1 MNSARL
7 RPHLTGRTR
16 TALVGALIIVVGAGA
31 SMLLARQWRSSA
43 LDTNRS
49 SFQSTVRDLDN
60 TLQSKLGADVRLT
73 RTMRAIA
80 TLEPHA
86 SETRYLR
93 WYRELQRGG
102 ANPSDVSA
110 VLIEPIP
117 AAGLAAFRRRSEG
130 DAAFRWRLGGPFQIL
145 PPGKRPVYCVITAIV
160 GVPARSSLF
169 PGLEDY
175 CAPVISEIG
184 RAPIEPL
191 IRTARDTGAFT
202 VTSVPGF
209 GSRSIVAIGV
219 AVYRFGAPLKGVR
232 ERRAA
237 ATGSISTTFDS
248 GELIRSVLADHPSL
262 TLALYHRNRGG
273 APELVGRAGV
283 HAKGHSADYS
293 RRRYLGEGW
302 ATVASGSPD
311 HPLAADTQGIL
322 ALLLGLLITLLVFLI
337 YRVLSGSRRHA
348 WGLVNEKTGELA
360 YRALHDR
367 LTDLPNRTLV
377 LDRTEQVMARAR
389 LLGKTV
395 TALFVDIDDFK
406 QINDRLGRAAG
417 DEVLRQVGTR
427 LRTVLRENDTIGRLG
442 GDHFVMIVDSTGLDA
457 AAELVAERILDVLRQ
472 PIELPDPAD
481 PPLSMTVS
489 IGVATGL
496 PASAENLMQDADLA
510 LDKAKASGKD
520 SFALFESA
528 MHVAAQDRIR
538 MEQDLAGALDAGQ
551 LYLVYQP
558 MLELDSERVVGV
570 EALLRWRHPENG
582 LIRPDVF
589 IPIAEENGSIVALG
603 HWVLEQ
609 ACTQAAVWHLKG
621 HPLNVSVNVSAH
633 QLQRP
638 EFVEEV
644 RAVLHES
651 MLAPTSLTL
660 EITETVLMRRPDV
673 TAGLLAE
680 LKALGVR
687 IAVDDFGTGYSS
699 LAYLRQFPVDSL
711 KIDRTFI
718 TGLMRSSEARALT
731 RTLIQL
737 GKALGL
743 QTLAEGVEDR
753 DQLNEL
759 QREGCELVQG
769 FLFARPLAPDV
780 LEAFLEQQSGIA
792 ALADAGAAHALH

>member
-1 MNSARL
+1 M
-7 RPHLTGRTR
+7 
-16 TALVGALIIVVGAGA
+16 
-31 SMLLARQWRSSA
+31 
-43 LDTNRS
+43 
-49 SFQSTVRDLDN
+49 
-60 TLQSKLGADVRLT
+60 
-73 RTMRAIA
+73 
-80 TLEPHA
+80 
-86 SETRYLR
+86 
-93 WYRELQRGG
+93 
-102 ANPSDVSA
+102 
-110 VLIEPIP
+110 
-117 AAGLAAFRRRSEG
+117 
-130 DAAFRWRLGGPFQIL
+130 
-145 PPGKRPVYCVITAIV
+145 
-160 GVPARSSLF
+160 
-169 PGLEDY
+169 
-175 CAPVISEIG
+175 
-184 RAPIEPL
+184 
-191 IRTARDTGAFT
+191 
-202 VTSVPGF
+202 
-209 GSRSIVAIGV
+209 VAIG
-219 AVYRFGAPLKGVR
+219 ASVYRFGAPLKSVQ

-237 ATGSISTTFDS
+237 ATGSINTSFDS
-248 GELIRSVLADHPSL
+248 GELIRSVLADHRSL

-273 APELVGRAGV
+273 ASELVGRAGA
-283 HAKGHSADYS
+283 HPKGRSPGYS
-293 RRRYLGEGW
+293 ERRNLGEGW
-302 ATVASGSPD
+302 AVQASGAAD
-311 HPLAADTQGIL
+311 HPLAADIQGIL

-337 YRVLSGSRRHA
+337 YRVLSGSRRRA

-377 LDRTEQVMARAR
+377 LDRAEQVLARAR

-406 QINDRLGRAAG
+406 QINDRLGRATG
-417 DEVLRQVGTR
+417 DEVLRRVGTR

-496 PASAENLMQDADLA
+496 PESAENLMQDADLA
-510 LDKAKASGKD
+510 LHKAKASGKNG
-520 SFALFESA
+520 FALFESA

-538 MEQDLAGALDAGQ
+538 MEQDLAGALEAGQ

-558 MLELDSERVVGV
+558 MLDLDGEHVVGA
-570 EALLRWRHPENG
+570 EALLRWRHPESG

-589 IPIAEENGSIVALG
+589 SPIAEENGSIVALG
-603 HWVLEQ
+603 DWVLNQ
-609 ACTQAAVWHLKG
+609 ACAQAAAWRAKG
-621 HPLNVSVNVSAH
+621 HPLNISVNVSAH

-638 EFVEEV
+638 EFVGEV
-644 RAVLHES
+644 STALRDSA
-651 MLAPTSLTL
+651 LAPTALTL
-660 EITETVLMRRPDV
+660 EITETVLMRRPEV

-711 KIDRTFI
+711 KIDRTFV

-753 DQLNEL
+753 EQVEEL
-759 QREGCELVQG
+759 QREGCDLVQG
-769 FLFARPLAPDV
+769 FLFARPLSPDA
-780 LEAFLEQQSGIA
+780 LEAFLEERRDA
-792 ALADAGAAHALH
+792 AAFLAADELHALH

>member
-1 MNSARL
+1 
-7 RPHLTGRTR
+7 
-16 TALVGALIIVVGAGA
+16 
-31 SMLLARQWRSSA
+31 
-43 LDTNRS
+43 
-49 SFQSTVRDLDN
+49 
-60 TLQSKLGADVRLT
+60 
-73 RTMRAIA
+73 
-80 TLEPHA
+80 
-86 SETRYLR
+86 
-93 WYRELQRGG
+93 
-102 ANPSDVSA
+102 
-110 VLIEPIP
+110 
-117 AAGLAAFRRRSEG
+117 
-130 DAAFRWRLGGPFQIL
+130 
-145 PPGKRPVYCVITAIV
+145 
-160 GVPARSSLF
+160 
-169 PGLEDY
+169 
-175 CAPVISEIG
+175 
-184 RAPIEPL
+184 
-191 IRTARDTGAFT
+191 
-202 VTSVPGF
+202 SVPGF
-209 GSRSIVAIGV
+209 GSRSMVAIG
-219 AVYRFGAPLKGVR
+219 ASVYRFGAPLKSVQ
-232 ERRAA
+232 ERRTA
-237 ATGSISTTFDS
+237 ATGSINTSFDS
-248 GELIRSVLADHPSL
+248 GELIRSVLADHRSL

-273 APELVGRAGV
+273 ASELVGRAGA
-283 HAKGHSADYS
+283 HPRGRSPGYS
-293 RRRYLGEGW
+293 ERRDLGEGW
-302 ATVASGSPD
+302 AVQASGAAD
-311 HPLAADTQGIL
+311 HPLAADIQGIL

-337 YRVLSGSRRHA
+337 YRVLSGSRRRA

-377 LDRTEQVMARAR
+377 LDRAEQVLARAR

-406 QINDRLGRAAG
+406 QINDRLGRATG
-417 DEVLRQVGTR
+417 DEVLRRVGTR

-496 PASAENLMQDADLA
+496 PTSAENLMQDADLA
-510 LDKAKASGKD
+510 LHKAKASGKNG
-520 SFALFESA
+520 FALFESA

-538 MEQDLAGALDAGQ
+538 MEQDLAGALEAGQ

-558 MLELDSERVVGV
+558 MLDLDGEHVVGA
-570 EALLRWRHPENG
+570 EALLRWRHPESG

-603 HWVLEQ
+603 DWVLNQ
-609 ACTQAAVWHLKG
+609 ACAQAAAWRAKG
-621 HPLNVSVNVSAH
+621 HPLNISVNVSAH

-638 EFVEEV
+638 EFVGEV
-644 RAVLHES
+644 SAALRDSALT
-651 MLAPTSLTL
+651 PTALTL
-660 EITETVLMRRPDV
+660 EITETVLMRRPEA

-711 KIDRTFI
+711 KIDRTFV

-753 DQLNEL
+753 EQVDEL
-759 QREGCELVQG
+759 QREGCDLVQG
-769 FLFARPLAPDV
+769 FLFARPLSPDA
-780 LEAFLEQQSGIA
+780 LEAFLEERRDAA
-792 ALADAGAAHALH
+792 ALLAADELHALR

>member
-1 MNSARL
+1 
-7 RPHLTGRTR
+7 
-16 TALVGALIIVVGAGA
+16 
-31 SMLLARQWRSSA
+31 
-43 LDTNRS
+43 
-49 SFQSTVRDLDN
+49 
-60 TLQSKLGADVRLT
+60 
-73 RTMRAIA
+73 
-80 TLEPHA
+80 
-86 SETRYLR
+86 
-93 WYRELQRGG
+93 
-102 ANPSDVSA
+102 
-110 VLIEPIP
+110 
-117 AAGLAAFRRRSEG
+117 
-130 DAAFRWRLGGPFQIL
+130 
-145 PPGKRPVYCVITAIV
+145 
-160 GVPARSSLF
+160 
-169 PGLEDY
+169 
-175 CAPVISEIG
+175 
-184 RAPIEPL
+184 
-191 IRTARDTGAFT
+191 
-202 VTSVPGF
+202 
-209 GSRSIVAIGV
+209 
-219 AVYRFGAPLKGVR
+219 LKSVR

-237 ATGSISTTFDS
+237 ATGSISTSFDS
-248 GELIRSVLADHPSL
+248 GELIHSVLADHRSL

-273 APELVGRAGV
+273 ASELVGRAGA
-283 HAKGHSADYS
+283 HPGGRSPGYFE
-293 RRRYLGEGW
+293 RRDLGEGW
-302 ATVASGSPD
+302 AVLASGAPD

-337 YRVLSGSRRHA
+337 YRVLSGSRRRA

-377 LDRTEQVMARAR
+377 LDRAEQVLARAR

-406 QINDRLGRAAG
+406 QINDRLGRATG
-417 DEVLRQVGTR
+417 DEVLRRVGTR

-510 LDKAKASGKD
+510 LHKAKASGKNG
-520 SFALFESA
+520 FALFESA

-538 MEQDLAGALDAGQ
+538 MEQDLAGALAAGQ

-558 MLELDSERVVGV
+558 MLDLDGEHVVGA
-570 EALLRWRHPENG
+570 EALLRWRHPVSG

-603 HWVLEQ
+603 DWVLNQ
-609 ACTQAAVWHLKG
+609 ACAQAAAWRAKG
-621 HPLNVSVNVSAH
+621 HPLNISVNVSAH

-638 EFVEEV
+638 EFVGEV
-644 RAVLHES
+644 SAALRDSALT
-651 MLAPTSLTL
+651 PTALTL
-660 EITETVLMRRPDV
+660 EITETVLMRRPEV

-711 KIDRTFI
+711 KIDRTFV

-753 DQLNEL
+753 EQVDEL
-759 QREGCELVQG
+759 QREGCDLVQG
-769 FLFARPLAPDV
+769 FLFARPLSPDA
-780 LEAFLEQQSGIA
+780 LEAFLEERRDA
-792 ALADAGAAHALH
+792 ATFLAADELHALR

>member
-1 MNSARL
+1 MNTARL
-7 RPHLTGRTR
+7 RPHLSGRAR
-16 TALVGALIIVVGAGA
+16 TALIGALIVAIGTCA
-31 SMLLARQWRSSA
+31 SMLLAGKWRASA
-43 LDTNRS
+43 LDTNRR
-49 SFQSTVRDLDN
+49 SFQSTVSDLDN
-60 TLQSKLGADVRLT
+60 TLQSKLNADVRLT

-117 AAGLAAFRRRSEG
+117 NAGLAAFRRRSEA
-130 DAAFRWRLGGPFQIL
+130 DPAFRRILGGPFQVL

-160 GVPARSSLF
+160 GAPSQLSLF

-184 RAPIEPL
+184 RAPTEPL
-191 IRTARDTGAFT
+191 IRRARDTGAFT

-209 GSRSIVAIGV
+209 GRRSMVAIG
-219 AVYRFGAPLKGVR
+219 ASVYRFGAPLASVA

-237 ATGSISTTFDS
+237 ATGSIGTSFDS
-248 GELIRSVLADHPSL
+248 GELIRSVLTGHPAL
-262 TLALYHRNRGG
+262 TLALYHRNLGG
-273 APELVGRAGV
+273 PLELVGREGA
-283 HAKGHSADYS
+283 HPK
-293 RRRYLGEGW
+293 RRPSGYYEQRSLGEGW
-302 ATVASGSPD
+302 SVRASGAPD
-311 HPLAADTQGIL
+311 HPLAADGQGIL
-322 ALLLGLLITLLVFLI
+322 ALVLGLLITLLVFLI
-337 YRVLSGSRRHA
+337 NRVLSGSRRRA

-377 LDRTEQVMARAR
+377 LDRTEQVLARAR
-389 LLGKTV
+389 RADTTV
-395 TALFVDIDDFK
+395 TALFVDIDGFK
-406 QINDRLGRAAG
+406 QINDRLGRASA
-417 DEVLRQVGTR
+417 DEVLRRVATR
-427 LRTVLRENDTIGRLG
+427 LRTVLRENDTVGRLG
-442 GDHFVMIVDSTGLDA
+442 GDQFVMIVDSIGLEA
-457 AAELVAERILDVLRQ
+457 APELVAERILDVLRQ
-472 PIELPDPAD
+472 PIELSATAD
-481 PPLSMTVS
+481 SPLYMTAS

-496 PASAENLMQDADLA
+496 PGSGEELMRDAALA
-510 LDKAKASGKD
+510 LHKAKECGKNC
-520 SFALFESA
+520 FALFESA
-528 MHVAAQDRIR
+528 MQVAAQDRMR
-538 MEQDLAGALDAGQ
+538 LERDLAGALEADQ

-570 EALLRWRHPENG
+570 EALLRWRHPAHG

-589 IPIAEENGSIVALG
+589 IPIAEENGTIVPLG
-603 HWVLEQ
+603 RWVLRE
-609 ACTQAAVWHLKG
+609 ACTQAAGWRARG
-621 HPLNVSVNVSAH
+621 HPLNISVNVSAH

-644 RAVLHES
+644 RAALRDS
-651 MLAPTSLTL
+651 ALTATALTL
-660 EITETVLMRRPDV
+660 EITETVLMHSPEV
-673 TAGLLAE
+673 TARLLAE

-711 KIDRTFI
+711 KIDRTFV
-718 TGLMRSSEARALT
+718 TGLAQSSEARALT

-743 QTLAEGVEDR
+743 QTLAEGVEQR
-753 DQLNEL
+753 DQVHEL
-759 QREGCELVQG
+759 QREGCDLVQG
-769 FLFARPLAPDV
+769 FLFSRPLAQDA
-780 LEAFLEQQSGIA
+780 LEAFLQERRDHAESSATEWVA
-792 ALADAGAAHALH
+792 ALS